1 MTDSASLIITV
12 TPGIEPRHR
21 GIHGY
26 WLFSKQLPFQL
37 GLCDRIVGKVGI
49 EPTVFTAWVADLQSA
64 AIAAMLTCPNAF
76 PVTEKL
82 PETDETKCEP
92 STSGTQNGDRHCR

>member
-1 MTDSASLIITV
+1 MAPSGAIQAKVTSSASGESKWSHALHGGQGRTRTYGVSDV
-12 TPGIEPRHR
+12 T
-21 GIHGY
+21 
-26 WLFSKQLPFQL
+26 
-37 GLCDRIVGKVGI
+37 
-49 EPTVFTAWVADLQSA
+49 DLQSA